1 MSKQIDER
9 VVEMR
14 FDNSQFEKNVSTTI
28 STLEKLKQSLNLTGA
43 AKGFEDINA
52 AAKKIDMNGLANSV
66 DTVGLRFN
74 ALYTIADQT
83 LRNITNRVEQTI
95 ERTLRMFTTE
105 PITTGFNEYE
115 LKMGSVQT
123 IMASTGE
130 SLDTVNKYLNELNE
144 YSDRTIYSFSDMTQ
158 NIGKFTNAG
167 VKLEDAVLA
176 IKGIS
181 NEAAVSGANAN
192 EASRAMYNFAQAL
205 SAGYVKLIDW
215 KSIENANMATV
226 EFKKYLL
233 EAAEAAGTVKKQAN
247 GMYKVLSTNAQG
259 STFDQLIDATHYFN
273 DSLNYQWMTT
283 DALVSTLKAYA
294 DETTDIG
301 KKAYA
306 SAQDIKTFSQ
316 MMDTLKESAQSGW
329 AMTWELIVG
338 DFETAKKTW
347 TTVGKVVG
355 EMIDSMSDSR
365 NNLLRGALT
374 SNWDKMINKITEAG
388 VSADDFDKSLRKVL
402 KSHGKDPEK
411 LIEIYGSLEQAF
423 RKSKWGADYLKE
435 ALSGITSE
443 VLDLSGVTEGLKMGS
458 KGEDVKKIQQAL
470 KDAGYQCGEFGDQ
483 LDGVD
488 GIIGKVTENSIK
500 AFQKAKGLQETG
512 IVDKETLKAL
522 EEANKKTIKLQENID
537 NLVSGIGELGGREVA
552 IEGLKNIFES
562 LKAVFEAIKKAW
574 DNVFKGLKS
583 TDLYNVIVRFRDFT
597 KELKVNKDTAEKI
610 TNTFEG
616 LFTILKFVKDI
627 VVKVVTVGAKL
638 AWNVFNPLAKTALS
652 ATSALGKFITS
663 AGKSISKVFEPFGK
677 VIDSVVKLVT
687 TLAETIGTFVSE
699 SIDKLSEF
707 EFIKDVGGWFSDVA
721 DTISGAIDNITSYLS
736 NLNIDK
742 FKTPF
747 EKFKAP
753 FEKFKSYFES
763 IGEWWDKFKITEDGM
778 TIVKGFMAP
787 FVAMKEWVTGFEL
800 PKFDPSKFKLDVFTK
815 KLATFFNFLK
825 DNGYSGIVGGLT
837 GFADYLKTTIGYKW
851 EDLQANALTK
861 FSEFYL
867 KYGDKIQTAFN
878 NWKGVLE
885 TFFELLTGSDKISV
899 KSMVDLANKIL
910 TFVIIVKS
918 LKLLNNV
925 TGIFSDIADSF
936 TNLAKSAKWRSVGAA
951 FVSMG
956 IALGAFAI
964 CMKIIETMSEDDA
977 VRGMRILLVALG
989 MMGLIVA
996 GLMFLGSKIGGGIDL
1011 VAATTSLVAIA
1022 AALAILT
1029 YALKEIDATEFK
1041 NLGSSFGILL
1051 GVLTSLMLTMAVIGK
1066 TCGGANLKTATA
1078 LIVMLG
1084 AMKMLLDILTDYAN
1098 YDWNS
1103 VLHVIPVVVA
1113 VLMGLGLVLRLATGG
1128 LKAGANAGG
1137 MAFLML
1143 SIVWSLNILLGVISE
1158 FGAMPI
1164 GQLKQGF
1171 KYMSFAL
1178 AEMTVMLMLINTTS
1192 KVTKINKG
1200 QKAISGFTGL
1210 ATALIAA
1217 CAAIAILGRQPTNVL
1232 IKGGAAVT
1240 LILGLF
1246 TAMMVAMGRAM
1257 RGTTKLGKI
1266 AGMIIGMGLIIA
1278 ELAIIMRLLKNIDGT
1293 DALAKFGAISAVLIS
1308 MAGCLHLLTKHQN
1321 GAKNI
1326 YKWIVAMAVFGL
1338 VVAGLATIMWLI
1350 QGVDGVN
1357 AVAQFGAI
1365 SMILTIMSLMLEKL
1379 TSHSRIQP
1387 ENIYKWVKAMAA
1399 FGLIVA
1405 GLAAILWGIQGV
1417 DGGNAVAQ
1425 FTAISVIL
1433 LAMSGCIK
1441 ILSTIGPMMSAVYPA
1456 MGALAVFIIGLTA
1469 IVSAIG
1475 ALITFID
1482 SKLGEGTS
1490 LKALDSAVSALE
1502 KIGLA
1507 LGKFIGGIFGGVGA
1521 AIMATLPQMGKDLSD
1536 FWIEASTFFDGINNL
1551 KDSVVTNTR
1560 LMVSAISEL
1569 SLLAMSNG
1577 IDNFFAIGHSLP
1589 NLGTDLS
1596 TFMTNASGFFDGL
1609 KSVNTD
1615 MSTGVKAIAESIG
1628 ILAEAAQTESYTFG
1642 DGFASLGEK
1651 LVPFGEAMVAFSET
1665 ISGKIDAQ
1673 AVEATTNAA
1682 SVMAELNSKLP
1693 REYGTISGL
1702 FASNPIPL
1710 DTFGNQLV
1718 MFGKAMVSF
1727 SKEVAGKID
1736 ADAVNAAASAG
1747 EVMAELNSKLPR
1759 EYGRVSGWFAN
1770 GPVSMDA
1777 FGSQLV
1783 MFGRAMVSFS
1793 GIVKGNVDQDAV
1805 QAAASA
1811 GSVMAE
1817 LANGLPTKYDGIA
1830 ALFKD
1835 SPISLDTFGEQ
1846 LVQFGRAMVM
1856 FSNTVSTGN
1865 INKEAVQLAADAGDI
1880 MNTLA
1885 NSLPTETSWFDKWFG
1900 SGGKMSVETFGE
1912 QLESFGK
1919 AIVSFSKSVSGTID
1933 TTAITTSVTVV
1944 SDLIDV
1950 VKNMPETID
1959 LTIIKNGLLDLA
1971 DAMTVFSEKVSG
1983 NVDTETITK
1992 VVNSARIIAQAA
2004 AIMPEQVDLAKLTV
2018 GLSDFGDAIVSFSEK
2033 VSGAV
2038 DGGSVSTAAQAGKDI
2053 AAMLATIPQGTDPT
2067 VFINNLGKL
2076 GTALVDFSK
2085 SVAGSDNS
2093 PGLDTYALA
2102 NAQTACTYIGNM
2114 LTSLGVYTDL
2124 TTFITN
2130 AKTLAQAIVNFS
2142 NTVAGTDGIGGV
2154 DLNAVVSASQA
2165 GTEIGTMM
2173 TSVSGY
2179 IDVTEFVNNAAKLA
2193 AAIVKFSS
2201 DVGGGVIDMTAI
2213 ANATEAGHKITELIK
2228 SSAVYADASSFVDNA
2243 GSVAKSIIGFS
2254 KTVTDGINYPAIS
2267 AASLASEEIAKI
2279 LSELSYIPDISGTVS
2294 TIGTLGVTIT
2304 EFSDTVSDAN
2314 MTGLSEDCASL
2325 KKIVESFG
2333 KLSDSGVKAFI
2344 ENLSGAKMKTVAA
2357 VSNFCIAVASGT
2369 RSYVY
2374 TFKQVGSDL
2383 VTGFVNG
2390 ITANTFR
2397 AQAAAAAMAS
2407 AALSA
2412 AKKELR
2418 SNSPSKAFYDL
2429 GTYAGEGFTNAFT
2442 DYESKSSKAGAGL
2455 AKSALLGFRDAI
2467 STAKD
2472 MVENGI
2478 DSQPTIR
2485 PVLDLSDITA
2495 NASKIT
2501 SLFDMS
2507 PSVGVLANV
2516 GAISNGMNSG
2526 QNGKTNEDVISAIN
2540 GLKDTLG
2547 TKAGDTY
2554 TIGSIT
2560 YDDGSEVSN
2569 AIKTLVRAA
2578 RVERRA

>member
-14 FDNSQFEKNVSTTI
+14 FDNAQFEKNVSTTM

-95 ERTLRMFTTE
+95 ERTFRMFTTE

-329 AMTWELIVG
+329 AMTWELIIG

-347 TTVGKVVG
+347 TVVG
-355 EMIDSMSDSR
+355 QTIGAMIDSMSDSR
-365 NNLLRGALT
+365 NNLLQGALT
-374 SNWDKMINKITEAG
+374 SNWDKMIDKITEAG
-388 VSADDFDKSLRKVL
+388 VSANDFDKSLRNVL
-402 KSHGKDPEK
+402 KIHGKDVDA
-411 LIEIYGSLEQAF
+411 LIEKHGSLEQVF
-423 RKSKWGADYLKE
+423 RKETWGSEYLKE
-435 ALSGITSE
+435 ALAGINSE
-443 VLDLSGVTEGLKMGS
+443 LVDLTGVKEGLKMGS
-458 KGEDVKKIQQAL
+458 AGEDVKKIQHAL
-470 KDAGYQCGEFGDQ
+470 KDAGYQCGEFGEQ
-483 LDGVD
+483 LNGVD

-500 AFQKAKGLQETG
+500 AFQKAKDLQVTG
-512 IVDKETLKAL
+512 IIDKETLKAL
-522 EEANKKTIKLQENID
+522 EEANKKTIKLEGSID
-537 NLVSGIGELGGREVA
+537 DLVKGISELGGREVA
-552 IEGLKNIFES
+552 IEGLKNIFDS
-562 LKAVFEAIKKAW
+562 LKTIFEAVKKAW
-574 DNVFKGLKS
+574 DNVFKGFKS
-583 TDLYNVIVRFRDFT
+583 SDLYNVIVRFRDFT
-597 KELKVNKDTAEKI
+597 KELKINKDTAEKI

-616 LFTILKFVKDI
+616 LFTILKFIKDI
-627 VVKVVTVGAKL
+627 VIKVLTVGVKL
-638 AWNVFNPLAKTALS
+638 AWNVFKPLAKVTLS
-652 ATSALGKFITS
+652 ATSAMGKFITS
-663 AGKSISKVFEPFGK
+663 VGNSISKVFEPFGK
-677 VIDSVVKLVT
+677 VIESVVKLVT

-707 EFIKDVGGWFSDVA
+707 EFIKEIGKWFSDVA
-721 DTISGAIDNITSYLS
+721 DTISGAIDSITSYLTS
-736 NLNIDK
+736 IDIHK
-742 FKTPF
+742 FI
-747 EKFKAP
+747 AP
-753 FEKFKSYFES
+753 FEKIKTYFSS
-763 IGEWWDKFKITEDGM
+763 IGDWWSAFKTSEDGQ
-778 TIVKGFMAP
+778 TIIEGLTSP
-787 FVAMKEWVTGFEL
+787 FVMLRDWITGFEL
-800 PKFDPSKFKLDVFTK
+800 PKFDPSKFKLDAITN

-825 DNGYSGIVGGLT
+825 DNGFVGIIGGLK
-837 GFADYLKTTIGYKW
+837 GFVEYIKTILGYKW
-851 EDLQANALTK
+851 DDLQANVLTK
-861 FSEFYL
+861 FSEFYI
-867 KYGDKIQTAFN
+867 KYGDKIKAGFD
-878 NWKGVLE
+878 KCKEVFSSILE
-885 TFFELLTGSDKISV
+885 FVFGTDKISV
-899 KSMVDLANKIL
+899 KDILSMVEKFL
-910 TFVIIVKS
+910 TIMLLVKS
-918 LKLLNNV
+918 LGIINNI
-925 TGIFSDIADSF
+925 TGTFSDIADTFS
-936 TNLAKSAKWRSVGAA
+936 NLAKSAKWRSIGAA
-951 FVSMG
+951 FVSIG

-964 CMKIIETMSEDDA
+964 CMKIIETIDSDRATQSML
-977 VRGMRILLVALG
+977 MLLTALTF
-989 MMGLIVA
+989 MGFIVG
-996 GLMFLGSKIGGGIDL
+996 GLMLLSSKIGGGIDL

-1029 YALKEIDATEFK
+1029 YTLKEIDGTEFK

-1103 VLHVIPVVVA
+1103 VLHVIPVVA
-1113 VLMGLGLVLRLATGG
+1113 TVLAGLGLVLRLATGG
-1128 LKAGANAGG
+1128 LQAGANAGG
-1137 MAFLML
+1137 MGFLVL
-1143 SIVWSLNILLGVISE
+1143 SIVFSLSTLLNVISE
-1158 FGAMPI
+1158 LGKMPV
-1164 GQLKQGF
+1164 QELKQG
-1171 KYMSFAL
+1171 L
-1178 AEMTVMLMLINTTS
+1178 AAMTLVLTEMTIMLMMINATS
-1192 KVTKINKG
+1192 SLTKLNKG
-1200 QKAISGFTGL
+1200 QRAVNGFTGL
-1210 ATALIAA
+1210 ATALIAV
-1217 CAAIAILGRQPTNVL
+1217 AATVAILGRQPTEVL
-1232 IKGGAAVT
+1232 LRGGAAVT
-1240 LILGLF
+1240 IILGLF

-1257 RGTTKLGKI
+1257 RGTTKFGKI
-1266 AGMIIGMGLIIA
+1266 TGMIIGMGVIIA
-1278 ELAIIMRLLKNIDGT
+1278 ELAVVLYLLRDIDGA

-1308 MAGCLHLLTKHQN
+1308 MAGCLRLLTKHQN

-1326 YKWIVAMAVFGL
+1326 YKWIGAMAVFGL
-1338 VVAGLATIMWLI
+1338 VVAELATIMWLI
-1350 QGVDGVN
+1350 RDVDGIN

-1365 SMILTIMSLMLEKL
+1365 SLILSVMGLTLENLAKN
-1379 TSHSRIQP
+1379 HRV
-1387 ENIYKWVKAMAA
+1387 NVGGIYKWVGAMAVFA
-1399 FGLIVA
+1399 LVIGELATILWLIRDVNGLNAIAQV
-1405 GLAAILWGIQGV
+1405 AAI
-1417 DGGNAVAQ
+1417 
-1425 FTAISVIL
+1425 SMIL
-1433 LAMSGCIK
+1433 LAMSGCIA
-1441 ILSTIGPMMSAVYPA
+1441 ILAPIGKAA
-1456 MGALAVFIIGLTA
+1456 AGALPALGVLALFVTGLTVFLA
-1469 IVSAIG
+1469 
-1475 ALITFID
+1475 
-1482 SKLGEGTS
+1482 
-1490 LKALDSAVSALE
+1490 
-1502 KIGLA
+1502 A
-1507 LGKFIGGIFGGVGA
+1507 LGKIDKYFDGGFADVMDRAVDIMTKIGQAIGGLVGGILEGIGKGLTTA
-1521 AIMATLPQMGKDLSD
+1521 LPQMGKDLSD
-1536 FWIEASTFFDGINNL
+1536 FMNSASVFFDGVKSI
-1551 KDSVVTNTR
+1551 DESVVQKTG
-1560 LMVSAISEL
+1560 LIVAAIGELISAGGE
-1569 SLLAMSNG
+1569 NG
-1577 IDNFFAIGHSLP
+1577 FDNFFAKGRSLP

-1628 ILAEAAQTESYTFG
+1628 ILAEAAQTESFTFG

-1665 ISGKIDAQ
+1665 ISGKIDVQ
-1673 AVEATTNAA
+1673 AVEATANAA

-1710 DTFGNQLV
+1710 DTFGNQLA

-1759 EYGRVSGWFAN
+1759 EYGAVSGWFAN
-1770 GPVSMDA
+1770 GPVSMDT
-1777 FGSQLV
+1777 FGAQLV

-1793 GIVKGNVDQDAV
+1793 GIVKDNIDQDAV

-1817 LANGLPTKYDGIA
+1817 LANGLPMKYDGIV

-1856 FSNTVSTGN
+1856 FSGTVQGRIDQSAV
-1865 INKEAVQLAADAGDI
+1865 EAAASAGSV
-1880 MNTLA
+1880 MSEMA
-1885 NSLPTETSWFDKWFG
+1885 KSLPADPSVFQKWFG
-1900 SGGKMSVETFGE
+1900 SDNQMSMETFGK
-1912 QLESFGK
+1912 QLVKFGESM
-1919 AIVSFSKSVSGTID
+1919 IDFSKSVSGNID
-1933 TTAITTSVTVV
+1933 SDAIKTTVTVANE
-1944 SDLIDV
+1944 LA
-1950 VKNMPETID
+1950 NLANNLPETFD
-1959 LTIIKNGLLDLA
+1959 LTVLKTGLNDLA
-1971 DAMTVFSEKVSG
+1971 DTMVKFSESVSG
-1983 NVDTETITK
+1983 NVDTETVTK
-1992 VVNSARIIAQAA
+1992 VVNSARTIAQAA
-2004 AIMPEQVDLAKLTV
+2004 AIMPEQVDLTKLTV

-2038 DGGSVSTAAQAGKDI
+2038 DGGSVTTAAQAGKDI
-2053 AAMLATIPQGTDPT
+2053 ASMLATIPQGIDPT
-2067 VFINNLGKL
+2067 TFIDNLGKL

-2085 SVAGSDNS
+2085 SVAGSDSS
-2093 PGLDTYALA
+2093 PGLDAYALS

-2114 LTSLGVYTDL
+2114 LMSLGVYTDL

-2130 AKTLAQAIVNFS
+2130 AKSLAQAIVNFS
-2142 NTVAGTDGIGGV
+2142 NTVAGTDGTGGV

-2179 IDVTEFVNNAAKLA
+2179 TDVTEFVNNAAKLA

-2228 SSAVYADASSFVDNA
+2228 SSAVYADVSSFVDNA
-2243 GSVAKSIIGFS
+2243 GSVAKSIIDFS
-2254 KTVTDGINYPAIS
+2254 KTATDGINYPAIS

-2279 LSELSYIPDISGTVS
+2279 LSELSYIPDISSTVS
-2294 TIGTLGVTIT
+2294 TIGTLGIAIT

-2325 KKIVESFG
+2325 KKVVESFG

-2357 VSNFCIAVASGT
+2357 VSNFCIAVATGT

-2442 DYESKSSKAGAGL
+2442 DYESTSSKAGAGL

>member
-14 FDNSQFEKNVSTTI
+14 FDNAQFEKNVSTTM

-95 ERTLRMFTTE
+95 ERTFRMFTTE

-347 TTVGKVVG
+347 TAVGKVVG

-365 NNLLRGALT
+365 NNLLQGALT
-374 SNWDKMINKITEAG
+374 SNWDKMIDKITEAG
-388 VSADDFDKSLRKVL
+388 VSANDFDKSLRKVL
-402 KSHGKDPEK
+402 ESHDKDPEK
-411 LIEIYGSLEQAF
+411 LIETYGSLEQTF

-443 VLDLSGVTEGLKMGS
+443 VIDLSGVTEGLKMGS

-470 KDAGYQCGEFGDQ
+470 KDAGYQCGKFGDQ
-483 LDGVD
+483 LDGID

-522 EEANKKTIKLQENID
+522 EEANKKTVKLQENID
-537 NLVSGIGELGGREVA
+537 DLVSGIGELGGREVA

-562 LKAVFEAIKKAW
+562 LKAVFEAVKKAW

-583 TDLYNVIVRFRDFT
+583 TDLYRVIVRFRDFT

-627 VVKVVTVGAKL
+627 VVKVVTVGVKL
-638 AWNVFNPLAKTALS
+638 AWNVFKPLAKTTLS

-663 AGKSISKVFEPFGK
+663 AGNSISKVFKPFGK
-677 VIDSVVKLVT
+677 VIDSVVKLVI

-707 EFIKDVGGWFSDVA
+707 EFIKEIGKWFSDVA
-721 DTISGAIDNITSYLS
+721 DTISGAIDNITSYLTS
-736 NLNIDK
+736 IDIHK
-742 FKTPF
+742 FI
-747 EKFKAP
+747 AP
-753 FEKFKSYFES
+753 FEKIKAYFSSISDWWGSFKAS
-763 IGEWWDKFKITEDGM
+763 EDGQ
-778 TIVKGFMAP
+778 TIIEGLISP
-787 FVAMKEWVTGFEL
+787 FVMLRDWITDFEL
-800 PKFDPSKFKLDVFTK
+800 PKFDPSKIKLDVFTK

-837 GFADYLKTTIGYKW
+837 GFANYLKTTIGYKW
-851 EDLQANALTK
+851 EDLQANTLTK
-861 FSEFYL
+861 FSEFYI
-867 KYGDKIQTAFN
+867 KYGDKIKAGFD
-878 NWKGVLE
+878 KCKEVFSSILE
-885 TFFELLTGSDKISV
+885 FVFGTDKISV
-899 KSMVDLANKIL
+899 KDIL
-910 TFVIIVKS
+910 SVAEKFLTIMLLVKS
-918 LKLLNNV
+918 LGIINNI
-925 TGIFSDIADSF
+925 TGTFSDIADTFS
-936 TNLAKSAKWRSVGAA
+936 NLAKSAKWRSIGAA
-951 FVSMG
+951 FVSIG

-964 CMKIIETMSEDDA
+964 CMKIIETIDPDRATQSIRM
-977 VRGMRILLVALG
+977 LLTALTF
-989 MMGLIVA
+989 MGLIVG
-996 GLMFLGSKIGGGIDL
+996 GLMFLSSKIGGGIDL

-1029 YALKEIDATEFK
+1029 YTLKEIDGTEFK
-1041 NLGSSFGILL
+1041 NLGSSFSILL

-1103 VLHVIPVVVA
+1103 VLHVIPVVA
-1113 VLMGLGLVLRLATGG
+1113 TVLAGLGLVLRLATGG
-1128 LKAGANAGG
+1128 LQAGANAGG
-1137 MAFLML
+1137 MGFLVL
-1143 SIVWSLNILLGVISE
+1143 SIVFSLNTLLNVISE
-1158 FGAMPI
+1158 LGKMPV
-1164 GQLKQGF
+1164 QELKQG
-1171 KYMSFAL
+1171 L
-1178 AEMTVMLMLINTTS
+1178 AAMTLVLTEMTIMLMMINATS
-1192 KVTKINKG
+1192 SLTKLNKG
-1200 QKAISGFTGL
+1200 QRAISGFTGL
-1210 ATALIAA
+1210 ATALIAV
-1217 CAAIAILGRQPTNVL
+1217 AATVAILGRQPTEVL
-1232 IKGGAAVT
+1232 LRGGAAVT
-1240 LILGLF
+1240 IILGLF

-1257 RGTTKLGKI
+1257 RGTTKFGKI
-1266 AGMIIGMGLIIA
+1266 TGMIIGMGLIIA
-1278 ELAIIMRLLKNIDGT
+1278 ELAVIMRLLKDIDGV
-1293 DALAKFGAISAVLIS
+1293 DALAKFGAITAVLIS
-1308 MAGCLHLLTKHQN
+1308 MAGCLRLLTKHQN

-1326 YKWIVAMAVFGL
+1326 YKWIGVMAVFGL
-1338 VVAGLATIMWLI
+1338 VVAELATIMWLI

-1405 GLAAILWGIQGV
+1405 GLAAILWAIQGV

-1475 ALITFID
+1475 ALITLID

-1507 LGKFIGGIFGGVGA
+1507 LGKFVGGIIGGVGA

-1536 FWIEASTFFDGINNL
+1536 FMNSASVFFDGVKSI
-1551 KDSVVTNTR
+1551 DESVVQKTG
-1560 LMVSAISEL
+1560 LIVAAIGELISAGGE
-1569 SLLAMSNG
+1569 NG
-1577 IDNFFAIGHSLP
+1577 LDNFFAKGRSLP

-1665 ISGKIDAQ
+1665 ISGKIDAD
-1673 AVEATTNAA
+1673 AVNAA
-1682 SVMAELNSKLP
+1682 ASAGSVMAELNSKLP

-1747 EVMAELNSKLPR
+1747 SVMAELNSKLPR
-1759 EYGRVSGWFAN
+1759 EYGAVSGWFAN
-1770 GPVSMDA
+1770 GPVSMDT
-1777 FGSQLV
+1777 FGAQLV

-1793 GIVKGNVDQDAV
+1793 GIVKGNIDQDAV

-1817 LANGLPTKYDGIA
+1817 LANGLPTKYDGIVT
-1830 ALFKD
+1830 LFKD

-1865 INKEAVQLAADAGDI
+1865 ISKEAVQLAADAGNI

-1971 DAMTVFSEKVSG
+1971 DAMTVFSGKVSG
-1983 NVDTETITK
+1983 NVDTETVTK
-1992 VVNSARIIAQAA
+1992 VVHSARIIAQAA

-2038 DGGSVSTAAQAGKDI
+2038 DGGSVTTAAQAGKDI
-2053 AAMLATIPQGTDPT
+2053 AAMLATIPQGIDPT
-2067 VFINNLGKL
+2067 VFIDNLGRL
-2076 GTALVDFSK
+2076 GTALTDFSK

-2093 PGLDTYALA
+2093 PGLNTYALA
-2102 NAQTACTYIGNM
+2102 NAQTACTYISNM
-2114 LTSLGVYTDL
+2114 LTSLGVYVDL
-2124 TTFITN
+2124 TSFITN
-2130 AKTLAQAIVNFS
+2130 AQSLAQAIINFS
-2142 NTVAGTDGIGGV
+2142 NTVAGTGGV

-2179 IDVTEFVNNAAKLA
+2179 TDVTEFVNNAAKLA

-2243 GSVAKSIIGFS
+2243 GSVAKSIIDFS

-2279 LSELSYIPDISGTVS
+2279 LSDLSYIPDISGTVS
-2294 TIGTLGVTIT
+2294 TIGTLGTTIT
-2304 EFSDTVSDAN
+2304 EFSTTVATAD

-2357 VSNFCIAVASGT
+2357 VSNFCIAVATGT

-2383 VTGFVNG
+2383 ITGFVNG

-2429 GTYAGEGFTNAFT
+2429 GTYAGEGFTNAFA
-2442 DYESKSSKAGAGL
+2442 DYESTSSKAGAGL

-2467 STAKD
+2467 SNAKD

-2478 DSQPTIR
+2478 DAQPTIR
-2485 PVLDLSDITA
+2485 PVLDLSDVTA

-2501 SLFDMS
+2501 SLFDMN

-2540 GLKDTLG
+2540 GLKDTIG
-2547 TKAGDTY
+2547 TKTGDTY
-2554 TIGSIT
+2554 TIGNIT

>member
-14 FDNSQFEKNVSTTI
+14 FDNAQFEKNVSTTM

-233 EAAEAAGTVKKQAN
+233 EAAEAAGTVEKQAN

-347 TTVGKVVG
+347 TAVGKVIG

-365 NNLLRGALT
+365 NHLLQGALT

-388 VSADDFDKSLRKVL
+388 ISADDFDKSLRNVL
-402 KSHGKDPEK
+402 KSHRKDPEK
-411 LIEIYGSLEQAF
+411 LIETYGSLEQAF

-443 VLDLSGVTEGLKMGS
+443 VIDLSDVTEGLKMGS
-458 KGEDVKKIQQAL
+458 KGEDIKKIQQAL

-537 NLVSGIGELGGREVA
+537 DLVSGIGELGGREVA

-562 LKAVFEAIKKAW
+562 LKAVFEAVKKAW
-574 DNVFKGLKS
+574 DNVFKGFKS
-583 TDLYNVIVRFRDFT
+583 SDLYNVIVRFRDFT
-597 KELKVNKDTAEKI
+597 KELKINKDTAEKI

-616 LFTILKFVKDI
+616 LFTILKFVEDI
-627 VVKVVTVGAKL
+627 VVKVLTVGAKL
-638 AWNVFNPLAKTALS
+638 AWNVFKPLAKATLS
-652 ATSALGKFITS
+652 ATSAMGKFITS
-663 AGKSISKVFEPFGK
+663 AGNSISKVFEPFGK
-677 VIDSVVKLVT
+677 VIESVVKLVT

-707 EFIKDVGGWFSDVA
+707 EFIKEIGKWFSDVA
-721 DTISGAIDNITSYLS
+721 DTVSGAIDDITSYLTS
-736 NLNIDK
+736 IDAHK
-742 FKTPF
+742 LI
-747 EKFKAP
+747 AP
-753 FEKFKSYFES
+753 FEKIKAYFSS
-763 IGEWWDKFKITEDGM
+763 IGDWWSSFKASEDGQ
-778 TIVKGFMAP
+778 TIIEGLTYP
-787 FVAMKEWVTGFEL
+787 FVMLRDWITDFEL

-815 KLATFFNFLK
+815 KIATFFNFLK

-851 EDLQANALTK
+851 EDLQANTLTK
-861 FSEFYL
+861 FSEFYI

-878 NWKGVLE
+878 NCKGVFE

-910 TFVIIVKS
+910 KFVIIVKS

-936 TNLAKSAKWRSVGAA
+936 TNLAKSVKWRSVGAA

-1103 VLHVIPVVVA
+1103 VLHVIPVVA
-1113 VLMGLGLVLRLATGG
+1113 TVLAGLGLVLRLATGG

-1137 MAFLML
+1137 MGFLML
-1143 SIVWSLNILLGVISE
+1143 SIMWSLKTLLGVISE
-1158 FGAMPI
+1158 LGVMPI
-1164 GQLKQGF
+1164 GQLKQGLTA
-1171 KYMSFAL
+1171 MTLVL
-1178 AEMTVMLMLINTTS
+1178 AEMTVMMMLINETS
-1192 KVTKINKG
+1192 KLTKLDKG
-1200 QKAISGFTGL
+1200 QRAISGFTGL
-1210 ATALIAA
+1210 ATALIAV
-1217 CAAIAILGRQPTNVL
+1217 AATIAILGRQPTNVL
-1232 IKGGAAVT
+1232 LKGGAAVT
-1240 LILGLF
+1240 IILGLF

-1278 ELAIIMRLLKNIDGT
+1278 ELAIVMRLIKDVDGA

-1308 MAGCLHLLTKHQN
+1308 MAGCLRLLTKHQN
-1321 GAKNI
+1321 GPKNI

-1338 VVAGLATIMWLI
+1338 VVAELATIMWLI
-1350 QGVDGVN
+1350 RGVDGVN

-1379 TSHSRIQP
+1379 TSRSRIQP

-1405 GLAAILWGIQGV
+1405 GLASILWAIQGV
-1417 DGGNAVAQ
+1417 NGENAVAQ

-1475 ALITFID
+1475 ALMTFID

-1521 AIMATLPQMGKDLSD
+1521 TIMATLPQMGKDLSD
-1536 FWIEASTFFDGINNL
+1536 FWTEASTFFDGINNL
-1551 KDSVVTNTR
+1551 KDGVVANTR

-1569 SLLAMSNG
+1569 SLLALSNG

-1596 TFMTNASGFFDGL
+1596 NFMTNASGFFDGL
-1609 KSVNTD
+1609 KSINTD

-1628 ILAEAAQTESYTFG
+1628 ILAEAAQTESLTFG
-1642 DGFASLGEK
+1642 DGFVSLGEK

-1665 ISGKIDAQ
+1665 ISGKIDSD
-1673 AVEATTNAA
+1673 AVNAA
-1682 SVMAELNSKLP
+1682 ASAGSVMTELNSKLP

-1759 EYGRVSGWFAN
+1759 KYGRVSGWFAN
-1770 GPVSMDA
+1770 GPVSMDT

-1983 NVDTETITK
+1983 NVDTGTVTK

-2067 VFINNLGKL
+2067 VFINNLGRL

-2093 PGLDTYALA
+2093 PGLNTYALA

-2114 LTSLGVYTDL
+2114 LMSLGVYTDL

-2130 AKTLAQAIVNFS
+2130 AKSLAQAIVNFS

-2179 IDVTEFVNNAAKLA
+2179 TDVTEFVNNAAKLA
-2193 AAIVKFSS
+2193 AAIAKFSS

-2243 GSVAKSIIGFS
+2243 GSVAKSIIDFS

-2314 MTGLSEDCASL
+2314 MTGLSEDCASF

-2344 ENLSGAKMKTVAA
+2344 ENLSGAKVKTVSA
-2357 VSNFCIAVASGT
+2357 VSNFCIAVAAGT

-2418 SNSPSKAFYDL
+2418 SNSPSKAFYEL
-2429 GTYAGEGFTNAFT
+2429 GTYAGEGFTNAFA
-2442 DYESKSSKAGAGL
+2442 DYESASSKAGSGL

>member
-14 FDNSQFEKNVSTTI
+14 FDNAQFEKNVSTTM

-43 AKGFEDINA
+43 AKGFEDINTA
-52 AAKKIDMNGLANSV
+52 VKKVDMNGLANGI
-66 DTVGLRFN
+66 DTVSLRFN
-74 ALYTIADQT
+74 ALYTVADQT
-83 LRNITNRVEQTI
+83 LRNITNRIEQVIDRTLKMFTI
-95 ERTLRMFTTE
+95 E
-105 PITTGFNEYE
+105 PVATGFNEYE

-144 YSDRTIYSFSDMTQ
+144 YSDRTIYSFSDMTN

-233 EAAEAAGTVKKQAN
+233 EAAEASGTVKKQAN

-283 DALVSTLKAYA
+283 DALVNTLKAYA

-329 AMTWELIVG
+329 AMTWELIIG

-347 TTVGKVVG
+347 TVVG
-355 EMIDSMSDSR
+355 QTIGAMIDSMSDSR
-365 NNLLRGALT
+365 NNLLKGALT
-374 SNWDKMINKITEAG
+374 SNWDKMIDKITEAG
-388 VSADDFDKSLRKVL
+388 VSANDFEESLRNVL
-402 KSHGKDPEK
+402 KTHGKDPEQ
-411 LIEIYGSLEQAF
+411 LIKTYGSLEQAF

-435 ALSGITSE
+435 ALSGITST
-443 VLDLSGVTEGLKMGS
+443 VNDLSDVAEGLKLGS

-483 LDGVD
+483 LDGID

-500 AFQKAKGLQETG
+500 AFQKAKGLQVTG
-512 IVDKETLKAL
+512 IIDKETLKAL
-522 EEANKKTIKLQENID
+522 EEANKKTINLLRNID
-537 NLVSGIGELGGREVA
+537 DLSGIRELGGREVA
-552 IEGLKNIFES
+552 IEGLKNIFDS
-562 LKAVFEAIKKAW
+562 LKTVIEAVKKAW
-574 DNVFKGLKS
+574 DNVFRGFES
-583 TDLYNVIVRFRDFT
+583 SDLYNVIVRFRDFT
-597 KELKVNKDTAEKI
+597 KELKVNKDTVEKI

-627 VVKVVTVGAKL
+627 VVKVLTVGAKL
-638 AWNVFNPLAKTALS
+638 AWNIFKPLTKAALS
-652 ATSALGKFITS
+652 ATSAMGKFITS
-663 AGKSISKVFEPFGK
+663 AGNSISKVFKPFGK
-677 VIDSVVKLVT
+677 VIDSVIELIT
-687 TLAETIGTFVSE
+687 TFAETIGTFVSE
-699 SIDKLSEF
+699 SIDSLSEF
-707 EFIKDVGGWFSDVA
+707 EFIKDIGKWFSDVA
-721 DTISGAIDNITSYLS
+721 DTISEAINNITSYLS
-736 NLNIDK
+736 NINID
-742 FKTPF
+742 
-747 EKFKAP
+747 KFKAP
-753 FEKFKSYFES
+753 FEKFKSYFDS
-763 IGEWWDKFKITEDGM
+763 IGGWWDKFKVSEDGM
-778 TIVKGFMAP
+778 TIIEGFMAP
-787 FVAMKEWVTGFEL
+787 FVAIKEWLSDFEL
-800 PKFDPSKFKLDVFTK
+800 PKFDPSKFKLDVITK
-815 KLATFFNFLK
+815 KLANFFNYLK
-825 DNGYSGIVGGLT
+825 DNGFVGIVGGLQGT
-837 GFADYLKTTIGYKW
+837 IDYIKTQFGYKW
-851 EDLQANALTK
+851 DDLQATILTK

-867 KYGDKIQTAFN
+867 KHGDKIQAAFN
-878 NWKGVLE
+878 NWKGVFE
-885 TFFELLTGSDKISV
+885 TFVEFLTGSDKISV

-925 TGIFSDIADSF
+925 TDIFGDIADSF
-936 TNLAKSAKWRSVGAA
+936 ANLAKSAKWRSIGAA

-964 CMKIIETMSEDDA
+964 CMKIIETIDSKRATQAML
-977 VRGMRILLVALG
+977 ILLTALTL
-989 MMGLIVA
+989 MGLIVG
-996 GLMFLGSKIGGGIDL
+996 GLMFLSSKIGGGIDL
-1011 VAATTSLVAIA
+1011 ISATMSLVAIA

-1029 YALKEIDATEFK
+1029 YTLKEIDSTDFRDLK
-1041 NLGSSFGILL
+1041 SSFAILL

-1078 LIVMLG
+1078 LIVMLS

-1103 VLHVIPVVVA
+1103 VLHVIPVVA
-1113 VLMGLGLVLRLATGG
+1113 TVLAGLGLVLRLATGG

-1137 MAFLML
+1137 MGFLVL
-1143 SIVWSLNILLGVISE
+1143 SIVFSLNTLLHVISE
-1158 FGAMPI
+1158 LGKMPV
-1164 GQLKQGF
+1164 QELKQG
-1171 KYMSFAL
+1171 L
-1178 AEMTVMLMLINTTS
+1178 AAMTLVLTEMTIMLMMINATS
-1192 KVTKINKG
+1192 SLTKLNKG
-1200 QKAISGFTGL
+1200 QRAISGFAGL
-1210 ATALIAA
+1210 ATALIAV
-1217 CAAIAILGRQPTNVL
+1217 AATIAILGRQPTNVL
-1232 IKGGAAVT
+1232 LKGGAAVT
-1240 LILGLF
+1240 IILGLF

-1257 RGTTKLGKI
+1257 RGTTKFGKI
-1266 AGMIIGMGLIIA
+1266 TGMIIGMGVIIA
-1278 ELAIIMRLLKNIDGT
+1278 ELAVVLYLLRDIDGT

-1308 MAGCLHLLTKHQN
+1308 MAGCLRLLTKHQN

-1326 YKWIVAMAVFGL
+1326 YKWIGAMAVFGL
-1338 VVAGLATIMWLI
+1338 VVAELATIMWLI
-1350 QGVDGVN
+1350 RGVDGVN

-1365 SMILTIMSLMLEKL
+1365 SLILSVMGLTLENL
-1379 TSHSRIQP
+1379 TKNHRI
-1387 ENIYKWVKAMAA
+1387 NAGGIYKWIGAMAV
-1399 FGLIVA
+1399 FSLVVGE
-1405 GLAAILWGIQGV
+1405 LAAILWLIRDVNGL
-1417 DGGNAVAQ
+1417 NAIAQ
-1425 FTAISVIL
+1425 VTAISMIL
-1433 LAMSGCIK
+1433 LAMSGCIA
-1441 ILSTIGPMMSAVYPA
+1441 ILAPIGKAA
-1456 MGALAVFIIGLTA
+1456 TGALPALGVLALFVTGLTA
-1469 IVSAIG
+1469 FLA
-1475 ALITFID
+1475 
-1482 SKLGEGTS
+1482 
-1490 LKALDSAVSALE
+1490 
-1502 KIGLA
+1502 A
-1507 LGKFIGGIFGGVGA
+1507 LGKIDKYFNGGFADVMDRAVNIMTKIGQAIGGLVGGILEGIGKGLTA
-1521 AIMATLPQMGKDLSD
+1521 ALPQMGKDLSD
-1536 FWIEASTFFDGINNL
+1536 FMNAASVFFDGVKSI
-1551 KDSVVTNTR
+1551 DESVVQKTG
-1560 LMVSAISEL
+1560 LIVAAIGELISAGGE
-1569 SLLAMSNG
+1569 NG
-1577 IDNFFAIGHSLP
+1577 FDNFFAKGRSLP

-1665 ISGKIDAQ
+1665 ISGKIDAD
-1673 AVEATTNAA
+1673 AVNAA
-1682 SVMAELNSKLP
+1682 ASAGSVMAELNSKLP

-1759 EYGRVSGWFAN
+1759 EYGAVSGWFAN
-1770 GPVSMDA
+1770 GPISMDT
-1777 FGSQLV
+1777 FGAQLV

-1793 GIVKGNVDQDAV
+1793 GIVKGNIDQDAV

-1817 LANGLPTKYDGIA
+1817 LANGLPTKYDGIV

-1865 INKEAVQLAADAGDI
+1865 INKEAVQLAADAGNI

-1983 NVDTETITK
+1983 NVNAETVNK

-2053 AAMLATIPQGTDPT
+2053 AAMLATIPQDIDPT
-2067 VFINNLGKL
+2067 VFINNLGRL

-2085 SVAGSDNS
+2085 SVAGSNDS
-2093 PGLDTYALA
+2093 PGLNTYALA
-2102 NAQTACTYIGNM
+2102 NAQTACTYISNM
-2114 LTSLGVYTDL
+2114 LTSLGVYADL
-2124 TTFITN
+2124 TSFIAN
-2130 AKTLAQAIVNFS
+2130 AQSLAQAIINFS
-2142 NTVAGTDGIGGV
+2142 NTVAGTGGV

-2165 GTEIGTMM
+2165 GTEISTMM

-2179 IDVTEFVNNAAKLA
+2179 TDVTEFVNNAAKLA

-2201 DVGGGVIDMTAI
+2201 DVGGGVIDMSAI

-2243 GSVAKSIIGFS
+2243 GSVAKSIIDFS

-2267 AASLASEEIAKI
+2267 AASLASEEIAKN
-2279 LSELSYIPDISGTVS
+2279 LSELSYIPDISSTVS
-2294 TIGTLGVTIT
+2294 TIGTLGIAIT

-2357 VSNFCIAVASGT
+2357 VSNFCIAVAAGT

-2412 AKKELR
+2412 AKEELR

-2429 GTYAGEGFTNAFT
+2429 GTYAGEGFTNAFA
-2442 DYESKSSKAGAGL
+2442 DYESASSKAGSGL

-2478 DSQPTIR
+2478 DAQPTIR

-2501 SLFDMS
+2501 SLFDMN

-2526 QNGKTNEDVISAIN
+2526 QNGKTSDDVISAIN
-2540 GLKDTLG
+2540 SLKDNLP
-2547 TKAGDTY
+2547 KKPGDTY
-2554 TIGSIT
+2554 TIGNIT

-2578 RVERRA
+2578 RVERRK

>member
-14 FDNSQFEKNVSTTI
+14 FDNAQFEKNVSTTM

-347 TTVGKVVG
+347 TAVGKVVG

-365 NNLLRGALT
+365 NNLLQGALT
-374 SNWDKMINKITEAG
+374 SNWDKMIDKITEAG
-388 VSADDFDKSLRKVL
+388 VSANDFDKSLRKVL
-402 KSHGKDPEK
+402 ESHDKDPEK
-411 LIEIYGSLEQAF
+411 LIETYGSLEQAF

-443 VLDLSGVTEGLKMGS
+443 VIDLSGVTEGLKMGS

-470 KDAGYQCGEFGDQ
+470 KDAGYQCGKFGDQ
-483 LDGVD
+483 LDGID

-522 EEANKKTIKLQENID
+522 EEANKKTVKLQENID
-537 NLVSGIGELGGREVA
+537 DLVSGIGELGGREVA

-562 LKAVFEAIKKAW
+562 LKAVFEAVKKAW

-583 TDLYNVIVRFRDFT
+583 TDLYRVIVRFRDFT

-616 LFTILKFVKDI
+616 LFTILKLVKDI
-627 VVKVVTVGAKL
+627 VVKVVTVGVKL
-638 AWNVFNPLAKTALS
+638 AWNVFKPLAKTTLS

-663 AGKSISKVFEPFGK
+663 AGNSISKIFVPFGK
-677 VIDSVVKLVT
+677 VIESVVKLVT

-707 EFIKDVGGWFSDVA
+707 EFIKEIGKWFSDVA
-721 DTISGAIDNITSYLS
+721 DTISGAIDSITFYLAS
-736 NLNIDK
+736 IDAHK
-742 FKTPF
+742 FI
-747 EKFKAP
+747 AP
-753 FEKFKSYFES
+753 FEKIKTYFSS
-763 IGEWWDKFKITEDGM
+763 IGDWWSAFKTSEDGQ
-778 TIVKGFMAP
+778 TIIEGLTSP
-787 FVAMKEWVTGFEL
+787 FVMLRDWITDFEL
-800 PKFDPSKFKLDVFTK
+800 PKFDPSKIKLDVFTK

-825 DNGYSGIVGGLT
+825 NNGYSGIVGGLT
-837 GFADYLKTTIGYKW
+837 GFADYLKVTIGYKW
-851 EDLQANALTK
+851 EDLQANTLTK
-861 FSEFYL
+861 FSEFYI
-867 KYGDKIQTAFN
+867 KYGDKIKAGFD
-878 NWKGVLE
+878 KCKEVFSSILE
-885 TFFELLTGSDKISV
+885 FVFGTDKISV
-899 KSMVDLANKIL
+899 KDILSMAEKFL
-910 TFVIIVKS
+910 TIMLLVKS
-918 LKLLNNV
+918 LGIINNI
-925 TGIFSDIADSF
+925 TGTFSDIADTFS
-936 TNLAKSAKWRSVGAA
+936 NLAKSAKWRSIGAA
-951 FVSMG
+951 FVSIG

-964 CMKIIETMSEDDA
+964 CMKIIETIDPDRATQSML
-977 VRGMRILLVALG
+977 MLLTALTF
-989 MMGLIVA
+989 MGLIVG
-996 GLMFLGSKIGGGIDL
+996 GLMFLSSKIGGGIDL

-1029 YALKEIDATEFK
+1029 YTLKEIDATEFK

-1051 GVLTSLMLTMAVIGK
+1051 GVLASLMLTMAVIGK

-1078 LIVMLG
+1078 LIVMLS

-1103 VLHVIPVVVA
+1103 VLHVIPVVTT
-1113 VLMGLGLVLRLATGG
+1113 VLAGLGLVLRLATGG

-1137 MAFLML
+1137 MGFLML
-1143 SIVWSLNILLGVISE
+1143 SIVWSLKILLGVISE
-1158 FGAMPI
+1158 LGAMPI
-1164 GQLKQGF
+1164 GQLKQG
-1171 KYMSFAL
+1171 L
-1178 AEMTVMLMLINTTS
+1178 AAMTLVLTEMTIMLMMINATS
-1192 KVTKINKG
+1192 SLTKLNKG
-1200 QKAISGFTGL
+1200 QRAISGFTGL
-1210 ATALIAA
+1210 ATALIAVA
-1217 CAAIAILGRQPTNVL
+1217 AAIAILGRQPTNVL
-1232 IKGGAAVT
+1232 LKGGAAVT

-1257 RGTTKLGKI
+1257 RGTTKFGKI
-1266 AGMIIGMGLIIA
+1266 TGMIIGMGVIIA
-1278 ELAIIMRLLKNIDGT
+1278 ELAVVLYLLRDIDGA

-1308 MAGCLHLLTKHQN
+1308 MAGCLRLLTKHQN

-1326 YKWIVAMAVFGL
+1326 YKWIGAMAVFGL
-1338 VVAGLATIMWLI
+1338 VVAELATIMWLI
-1350 QGVDGVN
+1350 RDVDGIN

-1365 SMILTIMSLMLEKL
+1365 SLILSVMGLTLENLAKN
-1379 TSHSRIQP
+1379 HRI
-1387 ENIYKWVKAMAA
+1387 NVGGIYKWVGAMAVFA
-1399 FGLIVA
+1399 LVIGELATILWLIRDVNGLNAIAQV
-1405 GLAAILWGIQGV
+1405 AAI
-1417 DGGNAVAQ
+1417 
-1425 FTAISVIL
+1425 SMIL
-1433 LAMSGCIK
+1433 LAMSGCIA
-1441 ILSTIGPMMSAVYPA
+1441 ILAPIGKAA
-1456 MGALAVFIIGLTA
+1456 AGALPALGVLALFVTGLTA
-1469 IVSAIG
+1469 FLA
-1475 ALITFID
+1475 
-1482 SKLGEGTS
+1482 
-1490 LKALDSAVSALE
+1490 
-1502 KIGLA
+1502 A
-1507 LGKFIGGIFGGVGA
+1507 LGKIDKYFDGGFADVMDRAVDIMTKIGQAIGGLVGGILEGIGKGLTA
-1521 AIMATLPQMGKDLSD
+1521 ALPQMGKDLSD
-1536 FWIEASTFFDGINNL
+1536 FMNSASVFFDGVKSI
-1551 KDSVVTNTR
+1551 DESVVQKTG
-1560 LMVSAISEL
+1560 LIVAAIGELISAGGE
-1569 SLLAMSNG
+1569 NG
-1577 IDNFFAIGHSLP
+1577 FDNFFAKGRSLP

-1609 KSVNTD
+1609 KSINTD

-1665 ISGKIDAQ
+1665 ISGKIDAE
-1673 AVEATTNAA
+1673 AVEATANAA
-1682 SVMAELNSKLP
+1682 GVMAELNSKLP

-1710 DTFGNQLV
+1710 DTFGKQLV

-1759 EYGRVSGWFAN
+1759 EYGAVSGWFAN
-1770 GPVSMDA
+1770 GPVSMDT
-1777 FGSQLV
+1777 FGAQLV

-1793 GIVKGNVDQDAV
+1793 GIVKGNINQDAV

-1817 LANGLPTKYDGIA
+1817 LANRLPTKYDGIVT
-1830 ALFKD
+1830 LFKD

-1865 INKEAVQLAADAGDI
+1865 INKEAVQLAADAGNI
-1880 MNTLA
+1880 MNVLA

-1983 NVDTETITK
+1983 NVDTETVTK
-1992 VVNSARIIAQAA
+1992 VVHSARIIAQAA

-2038 DGGSVSTAAQAGKDI
+2038 DGGSVTTAAQAGKDI
-2053 AAMLATIPQGTDPT
+2053 AAMLATIPQGIDPT
-2067 VFINNLGKL
+2067 VFIDNLGRL
-2076 GTALVDFSK
+2076 GTALTDFSK

-2093 PGLDTYALA
+2093 PGLNTYALA
-2102 NAQTACTYIGNM
+2102 NAQTACTYISNM
-2114 LTSLGVYTDL
+2114 LTSLGVYADL
-2124 TTFITN
+2124 TSFITN
-2130 AKTLAQAIVNFS
+2130 AQSLAQAIINFS
-2142 NTVAGTDGIGGV
+2142 NTVAGTGGV

-2173 TSVSGY
+2173 SSVSGY
-2179 IDVTEFVNNAAKLA
+2179 TDVTEFVNNATKLA

-2201 DVGGGVIDMTAI
+2201 DVGGGVINMTAI

-2243 GSVAKSIIGFS
+2243 GSVAKSIIDFS

-2279 LSELSYIPDISGTVS
+2279 LSELSYIPDISSTVS
-2294 TIGTLGVTIT
+2294 TIGTLGIAIT

-2314 MTGLSEDCASL
+2314 MTGLSEDCASF

-2357 VSNFCIAVASGT
+2357 ISNFCIAAASGT

-2383 VTGFVNG
+2383 VAGFANG

-2429 GTYAGEGFTNAFT
+2429 GTYAGEGFTNAFA
-2442 DYESKSSKAGAGL
+2442 DYESASSKAGSGL

-2467 STAKD
+2467 STAKG

-2478 DSQPTIR
+2478 DAQPTIR

-2507 PSVGVLANV
+2507 PSVGILANV

-2540 GLKDTLG
+2540 GLKDNLP
-2547 TKAGDTY
+2547 KKPGDTY

>member
-14 FDNSQFEKNVSTTI
+14 FDNAQFEKNVSTTM

-329 AMTWELIVG
+329 AMTWELIIG

-347 TTVGKVVG
+347 TVVG
-355 EMIDSMSDSR
+355 QTIGAMIDSMSDSR
-365 NNLLRGALT
+365 NNLLQGALT
-374 SNWDKMINKITEAG
+374 SNWDKMIDKITEAG
-388 VSADDFDKSLRKVL
+388 VSANDFDKSLRKVL
-402 KSHGKDPEK
+402 ESHDKDPEK
-411 LIEIYGSLEQAF
+411 LIETYGSLEQAF

-443 VLDLSGVTEGLKMGS
+443 VIDLSGVTEGLKMGS
-458 KGEDVKKIQQAL
+458 KGEDVKRIQQAL
-470 KDAGYQCGEFGDQ
+470 KDAGYQCGKFGDQ

-522 EEANKKTIKLQENID
+522 EEANKKTVKLQENID
-537 NLVSGIGELGGREVA
+537 DLVSGIGELGGREVA

-562 LKAVFEAIKKAW
+562 LKAVFEAVKKAW

-583 TDLYNVIVRFRDFT
+583 TDLYRVIVRFRDFT

-627 VVKVVTVGAKL
+627 VVKVVTVGVKL
-638 AWNVFNPLAKTALS
+638 AWNVFKPLAKTTLS

-663 AGKSISKVFEPFGK
+663 AGNSISKVFKPFGK
-677 VIDSVVKLVT
+677 VIDSVVKLVI

-707 EFIKDVGGWFSDVA
+707 EFIKEIGKWFSDVA
-721 DTISGAIDNITSYLS
+721 DTISGAINNITSYLTS
-736 NLNIDK
+736 IDIHK
-742 FKTPF
+742 FI
-747 EKFKAP
+747 AP
-753 FEKFKSYFES
+753 FEKIKAYFSS
-763 IGEWWDKFKITEDGM
+763 IGDWWSSFKASKDGQ
-778 TIVKGFMAP
+778 TIIEGLISP
-787 FVAMKEWVTGFEL
+787 FVMLRDWITDFEL
-800 PKFDPSKFKLDVFTK
+800 PKFDPSKIKLDVFTK

-825 DNGYSGIVGGLT
+825 NNGYSGIVGGLT
-837 GFADYLKTTIGYKW
+837 GFADYLKVTIGYKW
-851 EDLQANALTK
+851 EDLQANTLTK
-861 FSEFYL
+861 FSEFYI
-867 KYGDKIQTAFN
+867 KYGDKIKAGFD
-878 NWKGVLE
+878 KCKEVFSSILE
-885 TFFELLTGSDKISV
+885 FVFGTDKISV
-899 KSMVDLANKIL
+899 KDILSMAEKFL
-910 TFVIIVKS
+910 TIMLLVKS
-918 LKLLNNV
+918 LSIVNNIAG
-925 TGIFSDIADSF
+925 TFSDIADTFS
-936 TNLAKSAKWRSVGAA
+936 NLAKSAKWRSIGAA
-951 FVSMG
+951 FVSIG

-964 CMKIIETMSEDDA
+964 CMKIIETIDPDRATQSIRM
-977 VRGMRILLVALG
+977 LLTALTF
-989 MMGLIVA
+989 MGLIVG
-996 GLMFLGSKIGGGIDL
+996 GLMFLSSKIGGGIDL

-1029 YALKEIDATEFK
+1029 YTLKEIDGTEFK

-1078 LIVMLG
+1078 LIVMLS

-1103 VLHVIPVVVA
+1103 VLHVIPVVAA

-1137 MAFLML
+1137 MGFLML
-1143 SIVWSLNILLGVISE
+1143 SIVWSLKILLGVISE
-1158 FGAMPI
+1158 LGAMPI
-1164 GQLKQGF
+1164 GQLKQG
-1171 KYMSFAL
+1171 L
-1178 AEMTVMLMLINTTS
+1178 AAMTLVLTEMTIMLMMINATS
-1192 KVTKINKG
+1192 SLTKLNKG
-1200 QKAISGFTGL
+1200 QRAISGFTGL
-1210 ATALIAA
+1210 ATALIAV
-1217 CAAIAILGRQPTNVL
+1217 AATIAILGRQPTNVL
-1232 IKGGAAVT
+1232 LKGGAAVT
-1240 LILGLF
+1240 IILGLF

-1257 RGTTKLGKI
+1257 RGTTKFGKI
-1266 AGMIIGMGLIIA
+1266 TGMIIGMGVIIA
-1278 ELAIIMRLLKNIDGT
+1278 ELAVVLYLLRDIDGA

-1308 MAGCLHLLTKHQN
+1308 MAGCLRLLTKHQN

-1326 YKWIVAMAVFGL
+1326 YKWIGAMAVFGL
-1338 VVAGLATIMWLI
+1338 VVAELATIMWLI
-1350 QGVDGVN
+1350 RDVDGIN

-1365 SMILTIMSLMLEKL
+1365 SLILSVMGLTLENL
-1379 TSHSRIQP
+1379 TKNHRI
-1387 ENIYKWVKAMAA
+1387 NIGGIYKWIGAMAVFA
-1399 FGLIVA
+1399 LVVGE
-1405 GLAAILWGIQGV
+1405 LAVILWLIRDVNGL
-1417 DGGNAVAQ
+1417 NAVAQ
-1425 FTAISVIL
+1425 FTAISMIL
-1433 LAMSGCIK
+1433 LAMSGCIA
-1441 ILSTIGPMMSAVYPA
+1441 ILAPIGKAA
-1456 MGALAVFIIGLTA
+1456 AGALPALGVLALFVTGLTA
-1469 IVSAIG
+1469 FLAALGGIDKYFNGGFADVMDRAVDIMTKIGQAIG
-1475 ALITFID
+1475 
-1482 SKLGEGTS
+1482 
-1490 LKALDSAVSALE
+1490 
-1502 KIGLA
+1502 GLV
-1507 LGKFIGGIFGGVGA
+1507 GGILEGIEKGLTA
-1521 AIMATLPQMGKDLSD
+1521 ALPQMGKDLSD
-1536 FWIEASTFFDGINNL
+1536 FMNAASVFFDGVKSI
-1551 KDSVVTNTR
+1551 DESVVQKTG
-1560 LMVSAISEL
+1560 LIVAAIGELISAGGE
-1569 SLLAMSNG
+1569 NG
-1577 IDNFFAIGHSLP
+1577 FDNFFAKGRSLP

-1651 LVPFGEAMVAFSET
+1651 LVPFGEAMVAFSDT
-1665 ISGKIDAQ
+1665 ISGKIDAE
-1673 AVEATTNAA
+1673 AVEATASAA

-1759 EYGRVSGWFAN
+1759 EYGTVSGWFAN
-1770 GPVSMDA
+1770 GPVSMDT
-1777 FGSQLV
+1777 FGAQLV

-1793 GIVKGNVDQDAV
+1793 GIVKGNIDQDAV

-1817 LANGLPTKYDGIA
+1817 LANGLPMKYDGIV

-1856 FSNTVSTGN
+1856 FSGTVQGRIDQSAV
-1865 INKEAVQLAADAGDI
+1865 EAAASAGSV
-1880 MNTLA
+1880 MSEMA
-1885 NSLPTETSWFDKWFG
+1885 KSLPADPSVFQKWFG
-1900 SGGKMSVETFGE
+1900 SDNQMSMETFGK
-1912 QLESFGK
+1912 QLVKFGESM
-1919 AIVSFSKSVSGTID
+1919 IDFSKSVSGNID
-1933 TTAITTSVTVV
+1933 SDAIKTTVTVANE
-1944 SDLIDV
+1944 LA
-1950 VKNMPETID
+1950 NLANNLPETFD
-1959 LTIIKNGLLDLA
+1959 LTVLKTGLNDLA
-1971 DAMTVFSEKVSG
+1971 DTMVKFSESVSG
-1983 NVDTETITK
+1983 NVDTETVTK
-1992 VVNSARIIAQAA
+1992 VVNSARTIAQAA
-2004 AIMPEQVDLAKLTV
+2004 AIMPEQVDLTKLTV

-2038 DGGSVSTAAQAGKDI
+2038 DGGSVTTAAQAGKDI
-2053 AAMLATIPQGTDPT
+2053 ASMLATIPQGIDPT
-2067 VFINNLGKL
+2067 TFIDNLGKL

-2085 SVAGSDNS
+2085 SVAGSDSS
-2093 PGLDTYALA
+2093 PGLDAYVLS

-2114 LTSLGVYTDL
+2114 LMSLGVYTDL

-2130 AKTLAQAIVNFS
+2130 AKSLAQAIVNFS
-2142 NTVAGTDGIGGV
+2142 NTVAGTNGTGGV

-2165 GTEIGTMM
+2165 GIEIGTMM

-2179 IDVTEFVNNAAKLA
+2179 TDVTEFVNNAAKLA

-2228 SSAVYADASSFVDNA
+2228 SSAVYADVSSFVDNA
-2243 GSVAKSIIGFS
+2243 GSVAKSIIDFS

-2267 AASLASEEIAKI
+2267 AASLASEEITKI
-2279 LSELSYIPDISGTVS
+2279 LSELSYIPDISSTVS
-2294 TIGTLGVTIT
+2294 TIGTLGIAIT

-2325 KKIVESFG
+2325 KKVVESFG

-2357 VSNFCIAVASGT
+2357 VSNFCIAVATGT

-2418 SNSPSKAFYDL
+2418 SNSPSKAFYEL
-2429 GTYAGEGFTNAFT
+2429 GTYAGEGFTNAFA
-2442 DYESKSSKAGAGL
+2442 DYESASSKAGSGL

-2547 TKAGDTY
+2547 AKAGDTY

>member
-14 FDNSQFEKNVSTTI
+14 FDNAQFEKNVSTTM

-52 AAKKIDMNGLANSV
+52 AAKKIDMNSLANSV

-347 TTVGKVVG
+347 TAVGKVVG

-365 NNLLRGALT
+365 NNLLQGALT
-374 SNWDKMINKITEAG
+374 SNWDKMIDKITEAG
-388 VSADDFDKSLRKVL
+388 ISADDFDKSLRNVL
-402 KSHGKDPEK
+402 KSHHKDPEE
-411 LIEIYGSLEQAF
+411 LIKIYGSLEQAF

-435 ALSGITSE
+435 ALAGLTSK
-443 VLDLSGVTEGLKMGS
+443 VTDLSGVSEGLKMGS

-470 KDAGYQCGEFGDQ
+470 KDAGYQCGEFGEK

-522 EEANKKTIKLQENID
+522 EEANKKTVKLQENID
-537 NLVSGIGELGGREVA
+537 DLVSGIGELGGREVA

-562 LKAVFEAIKKAW
+562 LKAVFEAVKKAW
-574 DNVFKGLKS
+574 DNVFKGFKS
-583 TDLYNVIVRFRDFT
+583 SDLYNVIVRFRDFT
-597 KELKVNKDTAEKI
+597 KELKINKDTAEKI
-610 TNTFEG
+610 ANTFEG
-616 LFTILKFVKDI
+616 LFTILKFIKDI
-627 VVKVVTVGAKL
+627 VVKVLTVGAKL
-638 AWNVFNPLAKTALS
+638 AWNVFKPLAKATLS
-652 ATSALGKFITS
+652 ATSAMGKFITS
-663 AGKSISKVFEPFGK
+663 VGNSISKVFEPFGK
-677 VIDSVVKLVT
+677 VIESVVKLIT

-707 EFIKDVGGWFSDVA
+707 EFIKEVGKWFSDVA
-721 DTISGAIDNITSYLS
+721 NTISGVIDNITSYLAS
-736 NLNIDK
+736 IDIHK
-742 FKTPF
+742 FI
-747 EKFKAP
+747 AP
-753 FEKFKSYFES
+753 FEKIKAYFSSISDWWSSFKAS
-763 IGEWWDKFKITEDGM
+763 EDGQ
-778 TIVKGFMAP
+778 TIIEGLISP
-787 FVAMKEWVTGFEL
+787 FVMLRDWITDFEL
-800 PKFDPSKFKLDVFTK
+800 PKFDPSKIKLDVFTK

-837 GFADYLKTTIGYKW
+837 GFANYLKTTIGYKW
-851 EDLQANALTK
+851 EELQASTLTK
-861 FSEFYL
+861 FSEFYI
-867 KYGDKIQTAFN
+867 KYGDKIKAGFD
-878 NWKGVLE
+878 KCKEVFSSILE
-885 TFFELLTGSDKISV
+885 FVFGTDKISV
-899 KSMVDLANKIL
+899 KDILSMVEKFL
-910 TFVIIVKS
+910 TIMLLVKS
-918 LKLLNNV
+918 LGIINNI
-925 TGIFSDIADSF
+925 TGTFSDIADTFS
-936 TNLAKSAKWRSVGAA
+936 NLAKSAKWRSIGAA
-951 FVSMG
+951 FVSIG

-964 CMKIIETMSEDDA
+964 CMKIIETIDPDRATQS
-977 VRGMRILLVALG
+977 MRMLLTALTF
-989 MMGLIVA
+989 MGLIVG
-996 GLMFLGSKIGGGIDL
+996 GLMFLSSKIGGGIDL

-1029 YALKEIDATEFK
+1029 YTLKEIDATEFK

-1078 LIVMLG
+1078 LIVMLS

-1103 VLHVIPVVVA
+1103 VLHVIPVVA
-1113 VLMGLGLVLRLATGG
+1113 TVLAGLGLVLRLATGG

-1137 MAFLML
+1137 MGFLVL
-1143 SIVWSLNILLGVISE
+1143 SIVFSLNTLLHVISE
-1158 FGAMPI
+1158 LGKMPV
-1164 GQLKQGF
+1164 QELKQG
-1171 KYMSFAL
+1171 L
-1178 AEMTVMLMLINTTS
+1178 AAMTLVLTEMTIMLMMINATS
-1192 KVTKINKG
+1192 SLTKLNKG
-1200 QKAISGFTGL
+1200 QRAISGFTGL
-1210 ATALIAA
+1210 ATALIAV
-1217 CAAIAILGRQPTNVL
+1217 AATIAILGRQPTNVL
-1232 IKGGAAVT
+1232 LKGGAAVT
-1240 LILGLF
+1240 IILGLF

-1257 RGTTKLGKI
+1257 RGTTKFGKI
-1266 AGMIIGMGLIIA
+1266 TGMIIGMGAIIA
-1278 ELAIIMRLLKNIDGT
+1278 ELAVVLYLLRDIDGA

-1308 MAGCLHLLTKHQN
+1308 MAGCLRLLTKHQN

-1326 YKWIVAMAVFGL
+1326 YKWIGAMAVFGL
-1338 VVAGLATIMWLI
+1338 VVAELATIMWLI
-1350 QGVDGVN
+1350 RDVDGIN

-1365 SMILTIMSLMLEKL
+1365 SLILSVMGLTLENL
-1379 TSHSRIQP
+1379 TKNYRI
-1387 ENIYKWVKAMAA
+1387 NVGGIYKWIGAMAVFA
-1399 FGLIVA
+1399 LVVGE
-1405 GLAAILWGIQGV
+1405 LAAILWLIRDVNGL
-1417 DGGNAVAQ
+1417 NAIAQ
-1425 FTAISVIL
+1425 FAAISMIL
-1433 LAMSGCIK
+1433 LAMSGCIA
-1441 ILSTIGPMMSAVYPA
+1441 ILAPIGKAA
-1456 MGALAVFIIGLTA
+1456 AGALPALGVLALFVAGLTA
-1469 IVSAIG
+1469 FLA
-1475 ALITFID
+1475 
-1482 SKLGEGTS
+1482 
-1490 LKALDSAVSALE
+1490 
-1502 KIGLA
+1502 A
-1507 LGKFIGGIFGGVGA
+1507 LGKIDKYFDGGFADVMDRAVDIMTKIGQAIGGLVGGILEGIGKGLTA
-1521 AIMATLPQMGKDLSD
+1521 ALPQMGKDLSD
-1536 FWIEASTFFDGINNL
+1536 FMNSASVFFDGVKSI
-1551 KDSVVTNTR
+1551 DESVVQKTGLIVTAIGE
-1560 LMVSAISEL
+1560 LISAGGE
-1569 SLLAMSNG
+1569 NG
-1577 IDNFFAIGHSLP
+1577 FDNFFAKGRSLP

-1673 AVEATTNAA
+1673 AVEATANAA

-1718 MFGKAMVSF
+1718 MFGKAMISF

-1759 EYGRVSGWFAN
+1759 EYGAVSGWFAN
-1770 GPVSMDA
+1770 GPISMDT
-1777 FGSQLV
+1777 FGAQLV

-1793 GIVKGNVDQDAV
+1793 GIVKGNIDQDAV

-1817 LANGLPTKYDGIA
+1817 LANGLPTKYDGIV
-1830 ALFKD
+1830 ALLKD

-1856 FSNTVSTGN
+1856 FSGTVQGRIDQSAV
-1865 INKEAVQLAADAGDI
+1865 EAAASASSV
-1880 MNTLA
+1880 MSEMA
-1885 NSLPTETSWFDKWFG
+1885 KSLPSDPSVFQKWFG
-1900 SGGKMSVETFGE
+1900 SDNQMSMETFGK
-1912 QLESFGK
+1912 QLVKFGESM
-1919 AIVSFSKSVSGTID
+1919 IDFSKSVSGNID
-1933 TTAITTSVTVV
+1933 SDAIKTTVTVANE
-1944 SDLIDV
+1944 LA
-1950 VKNMPETID
+1950 NLANNLPETFD
-1959 LTIIKNGLLDLA
+1959 LTVLKTGLNDLA
-1971 DAMTVFSEKVSG
+1971 DTMVKFSESVSG
-1983 NVDTETITK
+1983 NVDTETVTK
-1992 VVNSARIIAQAA
+1992 VVNSARAIAQAA
-2004 AIMPEQVDLAKLTV
+2004 AIMPEQVDLTKLTV

-2038 DGGSVSTAAQAGKDI
+2038 DGGSVTTAAQAGKDI
-2053 AAMLATIPQGTDPT
+2053 ASMLATIPQGIDPT
-2067 VFINNLGKL
+2067 TFINNLGKL
-2076 GTALVDFSK
+2076 GTALVEFSK
-2085 SVAGSDNS
+2085 SVAGSDSS
-2093 PGLDTYALA
+2093 PGLDTYALS

-2114 LTSLGVYTDL
+2114 LMSLGVYTDL
-2124 TTFITN
+2124 TIFITN
-2130 AKTLAQAIVNFS
+2130 AKSLAQAIVNFS
-2142 NTVAGTDGIGGV
+2142 NTVAGTDGTGGV

-2179 IDVTEFVNNAAKLA
+2179 TDVTEFVNNAAKLA

-2243 GSVAKSIIGFS
+2243 GSVAKSIIDFS

-2279 LSELSYIPDISGTVS
+2279 LSELSYIPDISSTVS
-2294 TIGTLGVTIT
+2294 TIGTLGIAIT
-2304 EFSDTVSDAN
+2304 EFSDAVSDAN

-2357 VSNFCIAVASGT
+2357 VSNFCIAVAAGT

-2429 GTYAGEGFTNAFT
+2429 GTYAGEGFTNAFA
-2442 DYESKSSKAGAGL
+2442 DYESTSSNAGAGL

-2478 DSQPTIR
+2478 DTQPTIR

-2507 PSVGVLANV
+2507 PSVGLMANV
-2516 GAISNGMNSG
+2516 GAISNSMNSG

-2540 GLKDTLG
+2540 DLKDTLG
-2547 TKAGDTY
+2547 TKTGDTY
-2554 TIGSIT
+2554 TIGNIT

>member
-14 FDNSQFEKNVSTTI
+14 FDNAQFEKNVSTTM

-66 DTVGLRFN
+66 DTVGLKFN

-83 LRNITNRVEQTI
+83 LRNITNRVEQVI
-95 ERTLRMFTTE
+95 ERTLKMFTIE
-105 PITTGFNEYE
+105 PVTTGFNEYE

-130 SLDTVNKYLNELNE
+130 SLDTVNRYLNELNE

-233 EAAEAAGTVKKQAN
+233 EAAEAAGTVEKQAN

-283 DALVSTLKAYA
+283 DALVNTLKAYA

-329 AMTWELIVG
+329 AMTWELIIG

-347 TTVGKVVG
+347 TVVG
-355 EMIDSMSDSR
+355 QTIGAMIDSMSDSR
-365 NNLLRGALT
+365 NNLLRGALA
-374 SNWDKMINKITEAG
+374 SNWDKMIDKITEAG
-388 VSADDFDKSLRKVL
+388 VSADDFDKSLRNVL
-402 KSHGKDPEK
+402 KSHHKDPEK
-411 LIEIYGSLEQAF
+411 LIETYGSLEQAF

-443 VLDLSGVTEGLKMGS
+443 VIDLSGVTEGLKMGS

-500 AFQKAKGLQETG
+500 AFQKAKGLQVTG
-512 IVDKETLKAL
+512 IIDKETLKAL

-537 NLVSGIGELGGREVA
+537 DLVSGIGELGGREVA

-574 DNVFKGLKS
+574 NNVFKGLKS

-597 KELKVNKDTAEKI
+597 KELKNNKDTAEKI

-627 VVKVVTVGAKL
+627 VVKVVTVGVKL
-638 AWNVFNPLAKTALS
+638 AWNVFKPLAKTTLS

-663 AGKSISKVFEPFGK
+663 AGNSISKVFEPFGK

-707 EFIKDVGGWFSDVA
+707 EFIKDVGGWFYDVA
-721 DTISGAIDNITSYLS
+721 DTISGAIDNIISHLS
-736 NLNIDK
+736 NLNID
-742 FKTPF
+742 
-747 EKFKAP
+747 KFKAP
-753 FEKFKSYFES
+753 FEKFKSYFDS
-763 IGEWWDKFKITEDGM
+763 IGEWWDKFKVSEDGM
-778 TIVKGFMAP
+778 TIIEGFMAP
-787 FVAMKEWVTGFEL
+787 FVAIKEWFAGFEL
-800 PKFDPSKFKLDVFTK
+800 PKFDPSKFKLDAITN

-867 KYGDKIQTAFN
+867 KYGDKIRTAFN
-878 NWKGVLE
+878 NLKGVFE

-925 TGIFSDIADSF
+925 SGIFSDIADSF
-936 TNLAKSAKWRSVGAA
+936 ANLAKSAKWRSVGAA

-977 VRGMRILLVALG
+977 ARGMRILLAALG

-1029 YALKEIDATEFK
+1029 YTLKEIDATEFK

-1078 LIVMLG
+1078 LIVMLS

-1103 VLHVIPVVVA
+1103 VLHVIPVVAA

-1137 MAFLML
+1137 MGFLML
-1143 SIVWSLNILLGVISE
+1143 SIMWSLKTLLGVISE
-1158 FGAMPI
+1158 LGVMPI
-1164 GQLKQGF
+1164 GQLKQGLTA
-1171 KYMSFAL
+1171 MTLVL
-1178 AEMTVMLMLINTTS
+1178 AEMTVMMMLINETS
-1192 KVTKINKG
+1192 KLTKLDKG
-1200 QKAISGFTGL
+1200 QRAISGFSGL
-1210 ATALIAA
+1210 ATALIAV
-1217 CAAIAILGRQPTNVL
+1217 AATIAILGRQPTNVL
-1232 IKGGAAVT
+1232 LKGGAAVT
-1240 LILGLF
+1240 IILGLF

-1257 RGTTKLGKI
+1257 RGTTKFGKI
-1266 AGMIIGMGLIIA
+1266 TGMIIGMGIIIA
-1278 ELAIIMRLLKNIDGT
+1278 ELAIIMRLLKNIDGA

-1308 MAGCLHLLTKHQN
+1308 MAGCLRLLTKHQN

-1338 VVAGLATIMWLI
+1338 VVGELATIMWLI

-1405 GLAAILWGIQGV
+1405 GLATILWAIQDV
-1417 DGGNAVAQ
+1417 DGANAVAQ

-1475 ALITFID
+1475 ALMTFID

-1521 AIMATLPQMGKDLSD
+1521 TIMATLPQMGKDLSD
-1536 FWIEASTFFDGINNL
+1536 FWTEASTFFDGVGNL
-1551 KDSVVTNTR
+1551 ESSVVQNVG
-1560 LMVSAISEL
+1560 LLVSAISEL
-1569 SLLAMSNG
+1569 ISAGGENG
-1577 IDNFFAIGHSLP
+1577 FDNFFAKGRSLP

-1596 TFMTNASGFFDGL
+1596 TFMDNASGFFDGL
-1609 KSVNTD
+1609 KSINTD

-1651 LVPFGEAMVAFSET
+1651 LVPFGEAMAAFSET
-1665 ISGKIDAQ
+1665 ISGKIDTQ
-1673 AVEATTNAA
+1673 AVEATANAA

-1710 DTFGNQLV
+1710 DTFGNQLA

-1770 GPVSMDA
+1770 GPVSMDT

-1959 LTIIKNGLLDLA
+1959 LTIIKNSLLDLA

-1983 NVDTETITK
+1983 NVDTETVTK

-2018 GLSDFGDAIVSFSEK
+2018 GLSDFGDAIVSFSK
-2033 VSGAV
+2033 NVSGAV
-2038 DGGSVSTAAQAGKDI
+2038 DGGSITTAAQAGKDI
-2053 AAMLATIPQGTDPT
+2053 ASMLATIPQGINPT
-2067 VFINNLGKL
+2067 TFIDNLGKL

-2114 LTSLGVYTDL
+2114 LMSLGVYTDL
-2124 TTFITN
+2124 TAFITN
-2130 AKTLAQAIVNFS
+2130 AQSLAQAIVNFS
-2142 NTVAGTDGIGGV
+2142 NTVAGTGGV
-2154 DLNAVVSASQA
+2154 NLNAVVSASQA

-2173 TSVSGY
+2173 ISVGGY
-2179 IDVTEFVNNAAKLA
+2179 TDVTEFVNNAAKLA

-2228 SSAVYADASSFVDNA
+2228 SSAVYADASSFIDNA
-2243 GSVAKSIIGFS
+2243 GSVAKSIIDFS

-2314 MTGLSEDCASL
+2314 MTGLSEDCASF

-2344 ENLSGAKMKTVAA
+2344 ENLSGAKMKTVTA
-2357 VSNFCIAVASGT
+2357 VSNFCIAVAAGT

-2418 SNSPSKAFYDL
+2418 SNSPSKAFYEL
-2429 GTYAGEGFTNAFT
+2429 GTYAGEGFTNAFA
-2442 DYESKSSKAGAGL
+2442 DYESASSKAGSGL

-2501 SLFDMS
+2501 SLFDMN

-2516 GAISNGMNSG
+2516 GAISNGMNSA

>member
-14 FDNSQFEKNVSTTI
+14 FDNAQFEKNVSTTM

-347 TTVGKVVG
+347 TAVGKVVG

-365 NNLLRGALT
+365 NNLLQGALT
-374 SNWDKMINKITEAG
+374 SNWDKMIDKITEAG
-388 VSADDFDKSLRKVL
+388 VSANDFDKSLRKVL
-402 KSHGKDPEK
+402 ESHDKDPEK
-411 LIEIYGSLEQAF
+411 LIETYGSLEQAF

-443 VLDLSGVTEGLKMGS
+443 VIDLSGVTEGLKMGS

-470 KDAGYQCGEFGDQ
+470 KDAGYQCGKFGDQ
-483 LDGVD
+483 LDGID

-522 EEANKKTIKLQENID
+522 EEANKKTVKLQENID
-537 NLVSGIGELGGREVA
+537 DLVSGIGELGGREAA

-562 LKAVFEAIKKAW
+562 LKAVFEAVKKAW

-583 TDLYNVIVRFRDFT
+583 TDLYRVIARFRDFT

-616 LFTILKFVKDI
+616 LFTILKFIKDI
-627 VVKVVTVGAKL
+627 VVKVLTVGVKL
-638 AWNVFNPLAKTALS
+638 AWNVFKPLTKATLS
-652 ATSALGKFITS
+652 ATSAMGKFITS
-663 AGKSISKVFEPFGK
+663 AGNSISKVFKPFGK
-677 VIDSVVKLVT
+677 VIDSVIKLVT

-707 EFIKDVGGWFSDVA
+707 EFIKEIGKWFSDVA
-721 DTISGAIDNITSYLS
+721 DTISGAIDSITSYLAS
-736 NLNIDK
+736 IDVHK
-742 FKTPF
+742 FI
-747 EKFKAP
+747 AP
-753 FEKFKSYFES
+753 FEKIKTYFSS
-763 IGEWWDKFKITEDGM
+763 IGDWWSAFKTSEDGQ
-778 TIVKGFMAP
+778 TIIEGLTSP
-787 FVAMKEWVTGFEL
+787 FVMLRDWITDFEL

-837 GFADYLKTTIGYKW
+837 GFADYLKVTIGYKW
-851 EDLQANALTK
+851 EDLQASTLTK
-861 FSEFYL
+861 FSEFYI
-867 KYGDKIQTAFN
+867 KYGDKIKAGFD
-878 NWKGVLE
+878 KCKEVFSSILE
-885 TFFELLTGSDKISV
+885 FVFGTDKISV
-899 KSMVDLANKIL
+899 KDILSMVEKFL
-910 TFVIIVKS
+910 TIMLLVKS
-918 LKLLNNV
+918 LGIINNI
-925 TGIFSDIADSF
+925 TGAFSDIADTFS
-936 TNLAKSAKWRSVGAA
+936 NLAKSAKWRSIGAA
-951 FVSMG
+951 FVSIG

-964 CMKIIETMSEDDA
+964 CMKIIETIDPDRATQSML
-977 VRGMRILLVALG
+977 MLLTALTFI
-989 MMGLIVA
+989 GLIVG
-996 GLMFLGSKIGGGIDL
+996 GLMFLSSKIGGGIDL

-1029 YALKEIDATEFK
+1029 YTLKEIDETEFK

-1078 LIVMLG
+1078 LIVMLS

-1103 VLHVIPVVVA
+1103 VLHVIPVVA
-1113 VLMGLGLVLRLATGG
+1113 TVLAGLGLVLRLATGG

-1137 MAFLML
+1137 MGFLML
-1143 SIVWSLNILLGVISE
+1143 SIVWSLKILLGVISE
-1158 FGAMPI
+1158 LGAMPI
-1164 GQLKQGF
+1164 GQLKQG
-1171 KYMSFAL
+1171 L
-1178 AEMTVMLMLINTTS
+1178 AAMTLVLTEMTIMLMMINATS
-1192 KVTKINKG
+1192 SLTKLNKG
-1200 QKAISGFTGL
+1200 QRAISGFTGL
-1210 ATALIAA
+1210 ATALIAV
-1217 CAAIAILGRQPTNVL
+1217 AATIAILGRQPTNVL
-1232 IKGGAAVT
+1232 LKGGAAVT
-1240 LILGLF
+1240 IILGLF

-1257 RGTTKLGKI
+1257 RGTTKFGKI
-1266 AGMIIGMGLIIA
+1266 TGMIIGMGVIIA
-1278 ELAIIMRLLKNIDGT
+1278 ELAVVLYLLRDIDGA

-1308 MAGCLHLLTKHQN
+1308 MAGCLRLLTKHQN

-1326 YKWIVAMAVFGL
+1326 YKWIGAMAVFGL
-1338 VVAGLATIMWLI
+1338 VVAELATIMWLI
-1350 QGVDGVN
+1350 RDVDGIN

-1365 SMILTIMSLMLEKL
+1365 SLILSVMGLTLENLAKN
-1379 TSHSRIQP
+1379 HRI
-1387 ENIYKWVKAMAA
+1387 NVGGIYKWVGAMAVFA
-1399 FGLIVA
+1399 LVIGELATILWMIRDVNGLNAIAQV
-1405 GLAAILWGIQGV
+1405 AAI
-1417 DGGNAVAQ
+1417 
-1425 FTAISVIL
+1425 SMIL
-1433 LAMSGCIK
+1433 LAMSGCIA
-1441 ILSTIGPMMSAVYPA
+1441 ILAPIGKAA
-1456 MGALAVFIIGLTA
+1456 AGALPALGVLALFVTGLTA
-1469 IVSAIG
+1469 FLA
-1475 ALITFID
+1475 
-1482 SKLGEGTS
+1482 
-1490 LKALDSAVSALE
+1490 
-1502 KIGLA
+1502 A
-1507 LGKFIGGIFGGVGA
+1507 LGKIDKYFDGGFADVIDRAVDIMTKIGQAIGGLVGGILEGIGKGLTA
-1521 AIMATLPQMGKDLSD
+1521 ALPQMGKDLSD
-1536 FWIEASTFFDGINNL
+1536 FMNSASVFFDGVKSI
-1551 KDSVVTNTR
+1551 DESVVQKTG
-1560 LMVSAISEL
+1560 LIVAAIGELISAGGE
-1569 SLLAMSNG
+1569 NG
-1577 IDNFFAIGHSLP
+1577 LDNFFAKGRSLP

-1651 LVPFGEAMVAFSET
+1651 LVPFGEAMIAFSET
-1665 ISGKIDAQ
+1665 ISGKIDAE
-1673 AVEATTNAA
+1673 AVEATANAA
-1682 SVMAELNSKLP
+1682 GVMAELNSKLP

-1759 EYGRVSGWFAN
+1759 EYGAVSGWFAN
-1770 GPVSMDA
+1770 GPVSMDT
-1777 FGSQLV
+1777 FGAQLV

-1793 GIVKGNVDQDAV
+1793 GIVKGNIDQDAV

-1811 GSVMAE
+1811 GTIMSEMANTLPEDPSKFKKWFGLDNQMSVQ
-1817 LANGLPTKYDGIA
+1817 
-1830 ALFKD
+1830 
-1835 SPISLDTFGEQ
+1835 TFGEQ
-1846 LVQFGRAMVM
+1846 LVMFGRAITM
-1856 FSNTVSTGN
+1856 FSN
-1865 INKEAVQLAADAGDI
+1865 AVQGRIDQSAVEAAASAGSVI
-1880 MNTLA
+1880 SEMA
-1885 NSLPTETSWFDKWFG
+1885 KSLPADPSVFQKWFG
-1900 SGGKMSVETFGE
+1900 SDNQMSMETFGK
-1912 QLESFGK
+1912 QLVKFGESM
-1919 AIVSFSKSVSGTID
+1919 IDFSKSVSGNID
-1933 TTAITTSVTVV
+1933 SNAIKTTVTVANELANLAN
-1944 SDLIDV
+1944 S
-1950 VKNMPETID
+1950 MPEAIN
-1959 LTIIKNGLLDLA
+1959 LTVLKTGLNDLA
-1971 DAMTVFSEKVSG
+1971 DTMVKFSESVSG
-1983 NVDTETITK
+1983 NIDTETVTK
-1992 VVNSARIIAQAA
+1992 VVNSARTIAQAA

-2038 DGGSVSTAAQAGKDI
+2038 DGGSVTTAAQAGKDI
-2053 AAMLATIPQGTDPT
+2053 ASMLATIPQGIDPT
-2067 VFINNLGKL
+2067 TFIDNLGKL
-2076 GTALVDFSK
+2076 GTALVEFSK
-2085 SVAGSDNS
+2085 SVAGSEDS
-2093 PGLDTYALA
+2093 PGLDIYALA

-2114 LTSLGVYTDL
+2114 LMSLGVYTDL
-2124 TTFITN
+2124 TAFITN
-2130 AKTLAQAIVNFS
+2130 AQSLAQAIVNFS
-2142 NTVAGTDGIGGV
+2142 NTVAGTDGTGGI
-2154 DLNAVVSASQA
+2154 DLNAVANASQA
-2165 GTEIGTMM
+2165 GTQIGTMM
-2173 TSVSGY
+2173 ASVSVY
-2179 IDVTEFVNNAAKLA
+2179 TDVTEFVNNAAKLA

-2243 GSVAKSIIGFS
+2243 GSVAKSIIDFS

-2267 AASLASEEIAKI
+2267 AASLASDEIAKI
-2279 LSELSYIPDISGTVS
+2279 LSELSYIPDISSTVS
-2294 TIGTLGVTIT
+2294 TIGTLGIAIT

-2314 MTGLSEDCASL
+2314 MTGLSEDCASF

-2357 VSNFCIAVASGT
+2357 VSNFCIAVAAGT

-2383 VTGFVNG
+2383 VAGFANG
-2390 ITANTFR
+2390 ITENTFR

-2429 GTYAGEGFTNAFT
+2429 GTYAGEGFTNAFA
-2442 DYESKSSKAGAGL
+2442 DYESASSKAGSGL

-2478 DSQPTIR
+2478 DAQPTIR

-2507 PSVGVLANV
+2507 PSVGILANV

-2540 GLKDTLG
+2540 GLKDTFG
-2547 TKAGDTY
+2547 TKTGDTY
-2554 TIGSIT
+2554 TIGNIT

-2569 AIKTLVRAA
+2569 AIKALVRAA